1 MSHALGHAQLHTYL
15 PSIPLL
21 SMLQNLYIDAFLG
34 SKSPLN
40 QKCKGAERQHGLL
53 SAFELQMGP
62 NDCKWAPLRR
72 LDCALSGG
80 QPCVQEPAARVP
92 KIRSVFARN
101 RSPVQY
107 RPCTRGTD
115 LLDRQAVKVPVVN
128 VKCFKRRKINQNF
141 C

>member
-21 SMLQNLYIDAFLG
+21 STLQNLYIDAFLG

-80 QPCVQEPAARVP
+80 PPCVQEPAARVP

-107 RPCTRGTD
+107 
-115 LLDRQAVKVPVVN
+115 LLDRHSAGGQSG
-128 VKCFKRRKINQNF
+128 RQI
-141 C
+141 